1 MTLGRDRRTVAELG
15 NDELLVLRG
24 ELEKELRNRGVSFS
38 VGEIGERL
46 CVAYFNATP
55 GLPNLQQGPI
65 GAKNV
70 DALSRDGDRYSIKTS
85 MRTKKT
91 GTIYP
96 DDADSD
102 KQLFEYLVVVRLG
115 EDYALEAI
123 YRFSWKAF
131 VKTRAWDR
139 RMNAWYVS
147 LSERKLELAEAV
159 FRK

>member
-1 MTLGRDRRTVAELG
+1 MALGGSRRTIAQLG
-15 NDELLVLRG
+15 DDELLALRG
-24 ELEKELRNRGVSFS
+24 ELEKELRSRGVSFR

-46 CVAYFNATP
+46 CIAHFNATP
-55 GLPNLQQGPI
+55 GLPNLQRGPI

-96 DDADSD
+96 DDGDPG
-102 KQLFEYLVVVRLG
+102 KQLFEHLVVVRLG
-115 EDYALEAI
+115 EGYALDAI
-123 YRFSWKAF
+123 YRFSWQAF
-131 VKTRAWDR
+131 IEARAWDK
-139 RMNAWYVS
+139 RMNAWYVP

-159 FRK
+159 FRR